1 VLWPGYNFV
10 GPGNELTSDYIP
22 VSFLDVVAQLHD
34 YVFGQRTLTTEH
46 YDDRQLLTMWTEWGK
61 ASTGYGWSGPTDYEK
76 YFVIP
81 TLIGFM
87 TKKRKY

>member
-1 VLWPGYNFV
+1 
-10 GPGNELTSDYIP
+10 
-22 VSFLDVVAQLHD
+22 
-34 YVFGQRTLTTEH
+34 
-46 YDDRQLLTMWTEWGK
+46 MWTEWGK

-87 TKKRKY
+87 TKKKENTDQFTEKQNYGIEF